1 MIKCEICGRTID
13 EIVDQDGNVTIQEGM
28 PLVCDRCQKREELKQ
43 QTEILRKAMAYDKI
57 KKQLDCQK
65 AMWNELKLEVEMQQA
80 IYKVDFN
87 TENAFMKMIL
97 KKMEELERGEKN
109 GKNNSI

>member
-13 EIVDQDGNVTIQEGM
+13 EIVEQDGNVTVQSDMSLI
-28 PLVCDRCQKREELKQ
+28 CDRCQKREELKQ

-65 AMWNELKLEVEMQQA
+65 EIWNKLKDYIKKYQDDVVWKNKVIDDFQYDLIDKMQ
-80 IYKVDFN
+80 
-87 TENAFMKMIL
+87 
-97 KKMEELERGEKN
+97 ELEEGFKD
-109 GKNNSI
+109 GK